1 MYLKRE
7 DYLKLIR
14 PYYDVDL
21 IKVITG
27 VRRCGKSVL
36 METIKDELLGNGVP
50 GSHIISINL
59 EDIDYAFISDAKEMH
74 HDKVNGT
81 FSRN

>member
-1 MYLKRE
+1 MNLIRE

-27 VRRCGKSVL
+27 IRRSGKSVL
-36 METIKDELLGNGVP
+36 NVSNSLRLKSGLCKTSQSPNDK
-50 GSHIISINL
+50 
-59 EDIDYAFISDAKEMH
+59 FI
-74 HDKVNGT
+74 
-81 FSRN
+81 